1 MTRFNRPYPSR
12 CTSADVEHEGDS
24 LELTQGACRATARR
38 RARACARV
46 SPLVE
51 QRSLSDDVLVGLSV
65 AVDDDKRRPASAL
78 GVGYQR
84 QAVAGRTSLVAGEH
98 RRELRRSLR
107 LRLELVAQQLA
118 LVEPTDEHEPL
129 AIFGAIPRGD
139 GRESRTT

>member
-1 MTRFNRPYPSR
+1 MYL
-12 CTSADVEHEGDS
+12 ADVEHEGDS
-24 LELTQGACRATARR
+24 LELTQGQLAEPLLVEERERAHARP
-38 RARACARV
+38 
-46 SPLVE
+46 PLVE

-65 AVDDDKRRPASAL
+65 AVDDDKRGLHGL
-78 GVGYQR
+78 GRGYQR
-84 QAVAGRTSLVAGEH
+84 QAVACRTSLVAGEH